1 MLFSFLLIFFVLGVA
16 FIVLVERYFLSLVQL
31 RVGPRVVG
39 FLRIMQ
45 TILDRRKLFSKK
57 FFRFLFRGFLIFFL
71 NFCSVYVDL
80 YFLLFILRL
89 SSSILILISFLNFNS
104 LSFYSVFR
112 GNIVSISFD
121 ILFAFLVIFLL
132 FSIFSFT
139 ITLFFFLL
147 ALIECRRT
155 PYDLNERESELVS
168 GYNIE
173 YSGLRFTFLF
183 LREYLGL
190 IVLNL
195 CLFLF
200 GFQFFVFCALF

>member
-1 MLFSFLLIFFVLGVA
+1 LLIFFVLGIA

-39 FLRIMQ
+39 FLRIIQ
-45 TILDRRKLFSKK
+45 TILDRRKLFTKK
-57 FFRFLFRGFLIFFL
+57 FFVCFLGFLLEVFCLFLAFLVFNL

-80 YFLLFILRL
+80 YFL
-89 SSSILILISFLNFNS
+89 NFNS
-104 LSFYSVFR
+104 LSYYSVFR
-112 GNIVSISFD
+112 SNIVSISFD
-121 ILFAFLVIFLL
+121 ILFAFLTILFL
-132 FSIFSFT
+132 FSIFSFSMT
-139 ITLFFFLL
+139 QLFFLL
-147 ALIECRRT
+147 ALMECRRT
-155 PYDLNERESELVS
+155 PYDLNEGESELVS

-173 YSGLRFTFLF
+173 YSGLGFTFLF

-200 GFQFFVFCALF
+200 GFLFFR